1 MLLALSSSTYSAMIN
16 LSGSSIMPL
25 QPWTN
30 VISVDDHLVEQHPTA
45 WRDRLPR
52 DEARDRL
59 AAEIESESAALAA
72 LGTGPRGRADVQLR
86 LRRLSAL
93 KIALSHL

>member
-1 MLLALSSSTYSAMIN
+1 MIN

-30 VISVDDHLVEQHPTA
+30 VISIDDHPIEHPTA
-45 WRDRLPR
+45 WPDRVPR

>member
-1 MLLALSSSTYSAMIN
+1 MIN

-30 VISVDDHLVEQHPTA
+30 VISVDDHLIDRPPA
-45 WRDRLPR
+45 WHDRLPR
-52 DEARDRL
+52 GEARERL

-72 LGTGPRGRADVQLR
+72 LGAGPRGRADVQLR

-93 KIALSHL
+93 KLALSHL

>member
-1 MLLALSSSTYSAMIN
+1 V
-16 LSGSSIMPL
+16 PL

-30 VISVDDHLVEQHPTA
+30 VISIDDHFIEHPLA
-45 WRDRLPR
+45 WHDLLPR
-52 DEARDRL
+52 DEARERL

-72 LGTGPRGRADVQLR
+72 LGTGHRGRADVQLR

-93 KIALSHL
+93 KIALSHP

>member
-1 MLLALSSSTYSAMIN
+1 
-16 LSGSSIMPL
+16 MPL

-30 VISVDDHLVEQHPTA
+30 VISVDDHLIEHPTA
-45 WRDRLPR
+45 WRDPLPR

-72 LGTGPRGRADVQLR
+72 LGAGPRGRADVQLR

>member
-1 MLLALSSSTYSAMIN
+1 MIN
-16 LSGSSIMPL
+16 LSRSFIMPQ

-30 VISVDDHLVEQHPTA
+30 VISVDDHLIEHPPA
-45 WRDRLPR
+45 WHDRLPR
-52 DEARDRL
+52 DEARERL

-72 LGTGPRGRADVQLR
+72 LGAGPRGRADVQLR

>member
-1 MLLALSSSTYSAMIN
+1 
-16 LSGSSIMPL
+16 MPL
-25 QPWTN
+25 QPRTN
-30 VISVDDHLVEQHPTA
+30 VISVDDHLIEHPLA
-45 WRDRLPR
+45 WHDRQPR
-52 DEARDRL
+52 DEPRERL

-72 LGTGPRGRADVQLR
+72 LGTDPRGRADVQLR

>member
-1 MLLALSSSTYSAMIN
+1 MS
-16 LSGSSIMPL
+16 L

-30 VISVDDHLVEQHPTA
+30 VISLDGHFIEHPLA
-45 WRDRLPR
+45 WHDRLPR
-52 DEARDRL
+52 DQARERL

-72 LGTGPRGRADVQLR
+72 LGTGSRGRADIQLR

>member
-1 MLLALSSSTYSAMIN
+1 
-16 LSGSSIMPL
+16 MPL

-30 VISVDDHLVEQHPTA
+30 VISVDDHLIEHPTA
-45 WRDRLPR
+45 WHDRLPR

-72 LGTGPRGRADVQLR
+72 LGTHSRERADVQLR

>member
-1 MLLALSSSTYSAMIN
+1 
-16 LSGSSIMPL
+16 MPL

-30 VISVDDHLVEQHPTA
+30 VISVDDHPIEHPLA
-45 WRDRLPR
+45 WRDRLPK
-52 DEARDRL
+52 DEARGRL

-72 LGTGPRGRADVQLR
+72 LGTVPRGRADVQLR

-93 KIALSHL
+93 KLALSHL

>member
-1 MLLALSSSTYSAMIN
+1 MIN
-16 LSGSSIMPL
+16 LSRSFIMPL

-30 VISVDDHLVEQHPTA
+30 VISVDDHPIEHSLA
-45 WRDRLPR
+45 WQDRLPR
-52 DEARDRL
+52 DEVRARL

-72 LGTGPRGRADVQLR
+72 LGSDARARADVQLR
-86 LRRLSAL
+86 QRRLSAL

>member
-1 MLLALSSSTYSAMIN
+1 
-16 LSGSSIMPL
+16 MPL

-30 VISVDDHLVEQHPTA
+30 VISVDDHRNEHPLA
-45 WRDRLPR
+45 WHDRLPR
-52 DEARDRL
+52 DEARERL

-72 LGTGPRGRADVQLR
+72 LGTGPRGRADIQLR

>member
-1 MLLALSSSTYSAMIN
+1 
-16 LSGSSIMPL
+16 MPL

-30 VISVDDHLVEQHPTA
+30 VISVDDHLIENPSAWPDRHP
-45 WRDRLPR
+45 RG
-52 DEARDRL
+52 EAREQL

-72 LGTGPRGRADVQLR
+72 LGTGPRERADVQLR

>member
-1 MLLALSSSTYSAMIN
+1 MIN
-16 LSGSSIMPL
+16 LSRSSIMPL
-25 QPWTN
+25 EPWTN
-30 VISVDDHLVEQHPTA
+30 VISVDDHSIDRPPA
-45 WRDRLPR
+45 WHDRLPG
-52 DEARDRL
+52 DEAPGRL

-72 LGTGPRGRADVQLR
+72 LGTDSRGRADVQLR

>member
-1 MLLALSSSTYSAMIN
+1 MIN
-16 LSGSSIMPL
+16 PSRSSIMPL

-30 VISVDDHLVEQHPTA
+30 VTSVDDHLIEHPLN
-45 WRDRLPR
+45 WQQRLPR
-52 DEARDRL
+52 DEARGRL

-72 LGTGPRGRADVQLR
+72 LGTDPRGRPDVQLR

>member
-1 MLLALSSSTYSAMIN
+1 
-16 LSGSSIMPL
+16 MPL
-25 QPWTN
+25 QPRTN
-30 VISVDDHLVEQHPTA
+30 VISVDDHLIEHRPA
-45 WRDRLPR
+45 WHDRPPR
-52 DEARDRL
+52 DEARERL

-72 LGTGPRGRADVQLR
+72 LGTGPRERADVQLR